1 MTMRRTCRLL
11 AVGDNCL
18 DVYQTWGWVTVGGN
32 ALNVAAAWLA
42 RALDARY
49 LGAVGEDAE
58 AELVLAGV
66 AAAGLDPG
74 DVQRLPGE
82 TGVTL
87 LSHELGDRHF
97 LLENFGVSFRY
108 EPPTPAYEALR
119 TADWVHLGTNSSPAL
134 VRRLVADAVPF
145 SVDVSTAYD
154 SLPLEGV
161 PLVFAS
167 CPESSAMGPEA
178 VAGALRAAGAREVV
192 VTRGRLGAYLYAG
205 GREHRVP
212 IVPVDVV
219 DTCGAGDS
227 FIAEFVASHRIEGR
241 AAEES
246 LRRAA
251 KAASL
256 TCGHVGGYPQEVRPV
271 PAWLV
276 EKYAAHHRQADG
288 GAR

>member
-1 MTMRRTCRLL
+1 MSVRRPARLV

-18 DVYQTWGWVTVGGN
+18 DVYQTWRCVTVGGN
-32 ALNVAAAWLA
+32 ALNVAAAWRA
-42 RALDARY
+42 RGLDARY

-58 AELVLAGV
+58 ADLVLAGV

-74 DVQRLPGE
+74 DVQRLHGE

-108 EPPTPAYEALR
+108 EPPARAYESLL
-119 TADWVHLGTNSSPAL
+119 TATWVHLGTNSSPDL
-134 VRRLVADAVPF
+134 VRRLVAGAVPF

-154 SLPLEGV
+154 SLPLDGV

-167 CPESSAMGPEA
+167 CPEASPWTPDA
-178 VAGALRAAGAREVV
+178 VADALRAGGAHDVV
-192 VTRGRLGAYLYAG
+192 VTRGRLGAHLYAG
-205 GREHRVP
+205 DLEHRVP
-212 IVPVDVV
+212 VVPVDVV

-227 FIAEFVASHRIEGR
+227 FIAEFVASHRTEGR
-241 AAEES
+241 GADES

-251 KAASL
+251 AAASV
-256 TCGHVGGYPQEVRPV
+256 TCGHVGGYPQEVRAV

-276 EKYAAHHRQADG
+276 EKYAACERQGEG